1 MNDPDAIREL
11 LACYALALDAD
22 DIDECVRLFTE
33 DAEFEVYGKIFDGH
47 EGIRTMFRA
56 APNGLHLIGAS
67 RIDVLQGTASV
78 RSQMLFVDAGTRH
91 SRSALYDDDLVRRQ
105 DQWLF
110 RRRRCRFITSGG
122 LSARPEVSQP

>member
-1 MNDPDAIREL
+1 
-11 LACYALALDAD
+11 
-22 DIDECVRLFTE
+22 
-33 DAEFEVYGKIFDGH
+33 
-47 EGIRTMFRA
+47 
-56 APNGLHLIGAS
+56 LHLIGAS